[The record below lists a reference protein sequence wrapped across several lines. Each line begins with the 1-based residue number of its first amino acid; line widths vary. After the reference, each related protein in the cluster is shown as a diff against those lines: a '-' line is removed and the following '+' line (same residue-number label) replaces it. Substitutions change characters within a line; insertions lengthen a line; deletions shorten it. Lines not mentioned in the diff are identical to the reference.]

1 MAYTQ
6 SQGHGFAIEDDLRQK
21 VWNLEK
27 CHNNTDA
34 FDIHKDRNRWN
45 PNEHVSIKTMKGY
58 TCCFGDVRRF
68 YDRCDA
74 SERITLLIVRYTQD
88 SGEKRIREIVE
99 MDYSEEL
106 KRLLFGTITR
116 QELEEYVALICAIPS
131 GHVSNIVRKEYLIK
145 KKELQETH
153 QMRIQLSPKV
163 DSKGQRR
170 VQCAIPH
177 LDTFWEEF
185 PQCILAK
192 TTDQVRGI
200 PITTTYAS
208 PPRIRKAKC
217 IEKRKQSV

>member
-21 VWNLEK
+21 VWKLDK
-27 CHNNTDA
+27 CHNNTYA
-34 FDIHKDRNRWN
+34 FDIHKDRNLWN

-68 YDRCDA
+68 YDRCD
-74 SERITLLIVRYTQD
+74 ENDRITLLIVRYTQEA
-88 SGEKRIREIVE
+88 GEKHIQEIVE

-106 KRLLFGTITR
+106 KTLLFGTITR
-116 QELEEYVALICAIPS
+116 QEIEEYVSLICAIPS
-131 GHVSNIVRKEYLIK
+131 GKVSKSVREDYIK
-145 KKELQETH
+145 RKKELQEKH
-153 QMRIQLSPKV
+153 QMRIHISPKV

-170 VQCAIPH
+170 VQCSISQ
-177 LDTFWEEF
+177 LDKMWEQF
-185 PQCILAK
+185 PQFILTR

-208 PPRIRKAKC
+208 PPRIRKAKHD
-217 IEKRKQSV
+217 